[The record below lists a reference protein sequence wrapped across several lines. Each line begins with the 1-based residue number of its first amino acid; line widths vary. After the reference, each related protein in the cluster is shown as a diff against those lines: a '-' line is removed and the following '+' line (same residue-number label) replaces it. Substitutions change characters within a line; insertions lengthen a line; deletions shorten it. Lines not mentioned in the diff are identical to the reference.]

1 MYIVNFQGINAC
13 SGVSSIAAALS
24 WSLSIHGNT
33 VLFLNAASQ
42 NFSLCTDSLVGLDKD
57 NLPKEGWSD
66 YFSHNY
72 QKEVFYLLE
81 WGKNC
86 YYLPFGKTAISDE
99 APEFVDRLI
108 KKLGSLSKI
117 DFLVVDA
124 GTRESRLAEEFSK
137 ASSLS
142 VTLITPESNTV
153 IKLEE
158 CNPRENEYFLL
169 NKFMMKSIVMN
180 DIELLLR
187 KSKLSESMFKYV
199 VQYDESMMRASMQ
212 MMPVTRY
219 LPIASASKS
228 IEKLMVDIILI
239 CRLTDEK
246 ADEQQDK
253 AEDYE

>member
-1 MYIVNFQGINAC
+1 M
-13 SGVSSIAAALS
+13 
-24 WSLSIHGNT
+24 
-33 VLFLNAASQ
+33 
-42 NFSLCTDSLVGLDKD
+42 
-57 NLPKEGWSD
+57 
-66 YFSHNY
+66 
-72 QKEVFYLLE
+72 
-81 WGKNC
+81 
-86 YYLPFGKTAISDE
+86 
-99 APEFVDRLI
+99 
-108 KKLGSLSKI
+108 
-117 DFLVVDA
+117 DA

-246 ADEQQDK
+246 ADEQRDK